1 MLRQINQI
9 FTIKFISVLIISF
22 PSAIV
27 AEYLN
32 IPLAWFLGPMLATS
46 IGALMGLKIII
57 PRIVL
62 SSILILLGLY
72 IGNYI
77 DKDLFSQIHQWAFT
91 SLIMF
96 AYIILSIFIVS
107 IYLQKFSKYEKK
119 TSIFSAAPGALGPLM
134 ILAEDAKTDLSQVAT
149 SHLIRLIIIITVFP
163 FIVNSF
169 YDVDSVNI
177 SEEIITDQN
186 LYHLMILI
194 ASSVILIL
202 FFEKIKVPAALL
214 TGTLVASGLLQIT
227 EVASYQISPDIIDYC
242 LLILGSSVGCRF
254 ADKTFGEIGRNALHS
269 FVATFLLVILG
280 VAAAVI
286 AGLIID
292 KNFFTLLLSYC
303 PGGIYE
309 VAVIAIFFD
318 LDPEFVSFHHIIR
331 LLMILL
337 YAEIK
342 NKAEIRSLPR
352 RSIKFAMQICTELN
366 YMCQKLKSLI

>member
-1 MLRQINQI
+1 MMQNNQAIPFNKENFKQI
-9 FTIKFISVLIISF
+9 FSIPFISVVIISI
-22 PSAIV
+22 PSALL

-32 IPLAWFLGPMLATS
+32 VPLAWFLGPMLITS
-46 IGALMGLKIII
+46 LASLMGLKTKM
-57 PRIVL
+57 PRLVL
-62 SSILILLGLY
+62 SSVLIILGLY

-77 DKDLFSQIHQWAFT
+77 DKDLFSQMQDWIWT
-91 SLIMF
+91 SLIMLI
-96 AYIILSIFIVS
+96 YIILSVLIVS
-107 IYLQKFSKYEKK
+107 KYLEKFSKYEKK

-169 YDVDSVNI
+169 YDVDSLNI
-177 SEEIITDQN
+177 SESVITNQN
-186 LYHLMILI
+186 FSHLIILI
-194 ASSVILIL
+194 TSSVILIL
-202 FFEKIKVPAALL
+202 FFENIKVPAALL

-227 EVASYQISPDIIDYC
+227 EIASYQISPDIINYC

-269 FVATFLLVILG
+269 FIATFLLVLLG
-280 VAAAVI
+280 VVAAIV
-286 AGLIID
+286 AGLVIN

-309 VAVIAIFFD
+309 VAVIAIFFN

-331 LLMILL
+331 LLMILFIVPVIL
-337 YAEIK
+337 
-342 NKAEIRSLPR
+342 R
-352 RSIKFAMQICTELN
+352 F
-366 YMCQKLKSLI
+366 LKKT